1 MVCGLPVIVSD
12 ACGCADDLVE
22 TGRNGHV
29 FRVDD
34 VAELADAML
43 DLAQNA
49 PKRKAMGEQSQ
60 AMIRP
65 WTIERQ
71 AETIRSALVR
81 MSHER

>member
-1 MVCGLPVIVSD
+1 VIVAESYRN
-12 ACGCADDLVE
+12 ADDLVE
-22 TGRNGHV
+22 AGRNGYV
-29 FRVDD
+29 FRMDD
-34 VAELADAML
+34 VAELTDAML

-49 PKRKAMGEQSQ
+49 PKRRAMGEQSQ